1 MLHKVNRL
9 SSTPKLVL
17 SSIHSAVINNANV
30 NVESE
35 SSFQSIN
42 PATGLSVG
50 SVSNCGEKETL
61 SAIASAKDCF
71 KMFKGSLHSS
81 RAKLLID
88 WADLITKNNR
98 KVAELVTLEMGKPFS
113 ESLGEVNYA
122 TSFLY
127 HFAAHIR
134 SGLVGEMLT
143 PGMAHWRPVNV
154 KQPVGPVVTITPWN
168 FPVAMVTRKAGAAIA
183 AGCSVINAPS
193 EDTPLVSLCLAKLA
207 VEAGFP
213 PGLFNVLPSTI
224 ENKQRIGKILCEDP
238 RISALS
244 FTGSTPVGK
253 LLSKQCADTVKRVHL
268 ELGGN
273 APLIVFETAD
283 IDRAVAGT
291 MMAKFKN
298 AGQACNAA
306 NRILVQKSIYT
317 EFVGKLAEK
326 FVKLKMGNGMEKGV
340 SIGPLVNSKAYKKV
354 SSIVNGS
361 LAVDVTNVD
370 VISGNKDTSIGDDP
384 FYTPVILSCQENN
397 HLPIFHEEIF
407 GPVAAIYSFDT
418 EAEAVEMANNTRYG
432 LQAYIF
438 TKDMAQSWRVS
449 ENLECGMVAVNEGA
463 ISNANNPFGGW
474 KESGIGREAGHLGI
488 DEFTEDKLI
497 CFGL

>member
-1 MLHKVNRL
+1 MLHTLCRRSQASLLIRL
-9 SSTPKLVL
+9 RLH
-17 SSIHSAVINNANV
+17 HSAIIHNL
-30 NVESE
+30 NVETE
-35 SSFQSIN
+35 SSFDSIN
-42 PATGLSVG
+42 PATGQSVG
-50 SVSNCGEKETL
+50 NISNCSKDETL
-61 SAIASAKDCF
+61 SAIQSAKDCF
-71 KMFKGSLHSS
+71 KVYKSSLHSS

-88 WADLITKNNR
+88 WADLIMKNNI
-98 KVAELVTLEMGKPFS
+98 ELAKIVTMEMGKPLA

-127 HFAAHIR
+127 HFAAQIR
-134 SGLVGEMLT
+134 TGLTGEVLT
-143 PGMAHWRPVNV
+143 PGMAHWRPVNI

-193 EDTPLVSLCLAKLA
+193 EDTPLVSLYMAKLA

-213 PGLFNVLPSTI
+213 PGLFNVIPSTI
-224 ENKQRIGKILCEDP
+224 ENKRIIGKVLCEHTD
-238 RISALS
+238 IAALS
-244 FTGSTPVGK
+244 FTGSTLVGK

-273 APLIVFETAD
+273 APLIVFESAD
-283 IDRAVAGT
+283 INRAVDGT
-291 MMAKFKN
+291 MLAKFRN

-306 NRILVQKSIYT
+306 NRIIVHKSVYA
-317 EFVGKLAEK
+317 EFVEKLAK
-326 FVKLKMGNGMEKGV
+326 KVAKLKMGNGLDKGISV
-340 SIGPLVNSKAYKKV
+340 GPLVNSKAHTKV
-354 SSIVNGS
+354 TS
-361 LAVDVTNVD
+361 LVENTLALNTTNVELITENQD
-370 VISGNKDTSIGDDP
+370 ANDGEHP
-384 FYTPVILSCQENN
+384 FYSPAILSCRENN
-397 HLPIFHEEIF
+397 ELPIFHEEIF
-407 GPVAAIYSFDT
+407 GPVASLFSFDT
-418 EAEAVEMANNTRYG
+418 ETEAVEMANNTRYG

-438 TKDMAQSWRVS
+438 TKELSQAWRVS

-463 ISNANNPFGGW
+463 ISSANNPFGGW

>member
-1 MLHKVNRL
+1 MLYKLHRL
-9 SSTPKLVL
+9 SLAPSLGLKSL
-17 SSIHSAVINNANV
+17 HSAIIHNL

-35 SSFQSIN
+35 SSFESIN
-42 PATGLSVG
+42 PATNISVG
-50 SVSNCGEKETL
+50 SVSNCSHQETL
-61 SAIASAKDCF
+61 SAIESAHDCF
-71 KMFKGSLHSS
+71 KVFKGSLHSS
-81 RAKLLID
+81 RAKLLTD
-88 WADLITKNNR
+88 WADLIMKNNQ

-127 HFAAHIR
+127 HFAAQIR
-134 SGLVGEMLT
+134 SGLTGEVLT
-143 PGMAHWRPVNV
+143 PGMAHWRPINI

-207 VEAGFP
+207 IEAGFP

-224 ENKQRIGKILCEDP
+224 ENKPMIGKILCEDP

-273 APLIVFETAD
+273 APLVVFESAD
-283 IDRAVAGT
+283 IDRAVDGT
-291 MMAKFKN
+291 MMAKFRN

-306 NRILVQKSIYT
+306 NRILVQRSVYAQFL
-317 EFVGKLAEK
+317 EKLAAK
-326 FVKLKMGNGMEKGV
+326 IAKLKMGNGLEKGV
-340 SIGPLVNSKAYKKV
+340 SIGPLVNSKAHKKV
-354 SSIVNGS
+354 SSIVDGS
-361 LAVDVTNVD
+361 LAFGATNLD
-370 VISGNKDTSIGDDP
+370 VISGNQENSAGDEP

-407 GPVAAIYSFDT
+407 GPVAAIYSFDS

-463 ISNANNPFGGW
+463 ISSANNPFGGW

>member
-1 MLHKVNRL
+1 MLHRLHRL
-9 SSTPKLVL
+9 SSAPKLGL
-17 SSIHSAVINNANV
+17 KSLHSAIIHNL

-35 SSFQSIN
+35 SSFESIN
-42 PATGLSVG
+42 PATSISVG
-50 SVSNCGEKETL
+50 SVSNCSHQETL
-61 SAIASAKDCF
+61 SAIESAHDCF
-71 KMFKGSLHSS
+71 KVFKGSLHSS

-88 WADLITKNNR
+88 WADAIMKNNR

-127 HFAAHIR
+127 HFAAQIR
-134 SGLVGEMLT
+134 SGLTGEVLT
-143 PGMAHWRPVNV
+143 PGMAHWRPINI

-207 VEAGFP
+207 IEAGFP
-213 PGLFNVLPSTI
+213 PGLFNVLPSCI
-224 ENKQRIGKILCEDP
+224 ENKPMIGKILCEDP

-273 APLIVFETAD
+273 APLVVFESAD
-283 IDRAVAGT
+283 IDRAVDGT
-291 MMAKFKN
+291 MMAKFRN

-306 NRILVQKSIYT
+306 NRILVQRSVYAQFL
-317 EFVGKLAEK
+317 EKLAAK
-326 FVKLKMGNGMEKGV
+326 IAKLKMGNGLEKGV
-340 SIGPLVNSKAYKKV
+340 SIGPLVNSKAHKKV
-354 SSIVNGS
+354 SSIVDGS
-361 LAVDVTNVD
+361 LAFGTTNLD
-370 VISGNKDTSIGDDP
+370 VISGNQEKSAGEEP

-407 GPVAAIYSFDT
+407 GPVAAIYSFDS

-463 ISNANNPFGGW
+463 ISSANNPFGGW